1 MGIEQMAA
9 WLREHD
15 DFLVVSHAHPD
26 GDALGATLAA
36 AHLLKALG
44 KRAVMY
50 NATGL
55 PEAYDWLELPVP
67 FVSGLA
73 QLDGLGFKPAACLAL
88 DCGDL
93 ARTGDE
99 LAKAWQAGA
108 FATTASIDHHR
119 DNPLFAGVNWV
130 RVEASAT
137 AQLVGELAEFLGL
150 PLSGSLGE
158 AVYLGIATDTGN
170 FQYDNTSA
178 QILAM
183 AADIVRQGLDVGGFT
198 DKLNNQWTLARMKAW
213 VELLGLME
221 TAFDDRLVYVVA
233 EQEFFDRHNL
243 PGTDYSEFSSLLR
256 RIKGTRI
263 GMFVRAFKSGQS
275 KVSLRS
281 AGMVDVCKAAQALGG
296 GGHRNAAGVEMAVS
310 PREALALL
318 LPHLEQALAEN
329 AGGGPGGG
337 GG

>member
-119 DNPLFAGVNWV
+119 DNPLFAEVNWV
-130 RVEASAT
+130 EVRASAT
-137 AQLVGELAEFLGL
+137 AQLVGKLARFFDFE
-150 PLSGSLGE
+150 LSGALGE

-178 QILAM
+178 EILDM
-183 AADIVRQGLDVGGFT
+183 AADIVRRGLAVGEFNEH
-198 DKLNNQWTLARMKAW
+198 LNQWTLPRLKAW
-213 VELLGLME
+213 VELMSLMN
-221 TAFDDRLVYVVA
+221 TAFDGRLVYVAA

-243 PGTDYSEFSSLLR
+243 PGTDYSDFSSLLR

-263 GMFVRAFKSGQS
+263 GLFIRATGPGKS
-275 KVSLRS
+275 KASLRS
-281 AGMVDVCKAAQALGG
+281 SGLVDVCKAAQALGG

-318 LPHLEQALAEN
+318 LPHLEQVLAEN
-329 AGGGPGGG
+329 AGGGLSGGG
-337 GG
+337 G

>member
-9 WLREHD
+9 WLREND
-15 DFLVVSHAHPD
+15 NFLVVSHTHPD

-67 FVSGLA
+67 FVARLA
-73 QLDGLGFKPAACLAL
+73 QLAELGFKPAACLAL

-99 LAKAWQAGA
+99 LSQAWRSGA
-108 FATTASIDHHR
+108 FAATASIDHHR
-119 DNPLFAGVNWV
+119 DNPLFADVNWV
-130 RVEASAT
+130 EVRASAT
-137 AQLVGELAEFLGL
+137 AQLLGELARLLGFD
-150 PLSGSLGE
+150 LSGALGE

-178 QILAM
+178 EILDM
-183 AADIVRQGLDVGGFT
+183 AADIVRRGLPVGEFNER
-198 DKLNNQWTLARMKAW
+198 LNNQWTLGRMKAW
-213 VELLGLME
+213 VELLGMMG
-221 TAFDDRLVYVVA
+221 TAFDGRLVYVAA

-256 RIKGTRI
+256 RIRGTRI
-263 GMFVRAFKSGQS
+263 GLFIRATGPGKS
-275 KVSLRS
+275 KASLRS
-281 AGMVDVCKAAQALGG
+281 SGLVDVCKAAQALGG
-296 GGHRNAAGVEMAVS
+296 GGHRNAAGVEMAVP

>member
-1 MGIEQMAA
+1 MSVSDLAA
-9 WLREHD
+9 WLRAHD
-15 DFLVVSHAHPD
+15 NFLVVSHTHPD
-26 GDALGATLAA
+26 GDAVGSTLAA
-36 AHLLKALG
+36 AHVLKALG
-44 KRAVMY
+44 KRVVMY

-55 PEAYDWLELPVP
+55 PEAYDWLELPAPV
-67 FVSGLA
+67 VMRLA
-73 QLDGLGFKPAACLAL
+73 ELDELGFKPAACLAL

-93 ARTGDE
+93 ARVGEE
-99 LAKAWQAGA
+99 LAAAWQAGV

-119 DNPLFAGVNWV
+119 DNPLFAAVNWV

-198 DKLNNQWTLARMKAW
+198 DKLNNPWTLARMKAW

-296 GGHRNAAGVEMAVS
+296 GGHRNAAGVEVAAA
-310 PREALALL
+310 PRETLARL
-318 LPHLEQALAEN
+318 LPLLEQALQDADK
-329 AGGGPGGG
+329 AGDG
-337 GG
+337 

>member
-119 DNPLFAGVNWV
+119 DNPLFAEVNWV
-130 RVEASAT
+130 EVRASAT
-137 AQLVGELAEFLGL
+137 AQLVGELARFFDFE
-150 PLSGSLGE
+150 LSGALGE

-178 QILAM
+178 EILDM
-183 AADIVRQGLDVGGFT
+183 AADIVRRGLAVGEFNEH
-198 DKLNNQWTLARMKAW
+198 LNQWTLPRLKAW
-213 VELLGLME
+213 VELMSLMN
-221 TAFDDRLVYVVA
+221 TAFDGRLVYVAA

-243 PGTDYSEFSSLLR
+243 PGTDYSDFSSLLR

-263 GMFVRAFKSGQS
+263 GLFIRATGPGKS
-275 KVSLRS
+275 KASLRS
-281 AGMVDVCKAAQALGG
+281 SGLVDVCKAAQALGG
-296 GGHRNAAGVEMAVS
+296 GGHRNAAGVEMAVP

-329 AGGGPGGG
+329 AGGGLSGGG
-337 GG
+337 G